1 MRKRRQTVSVVPK
14 TVPEGGAL
22 GNIVLYSG
30 LTLMATGMVIT
41 AVGSG
46 DKGFRSKELRL
57 LGPVII
63 LTGLSAALLR
73 SAIQLHTKRKAKI
86 VYSFLLLQNLCLL
99 CVLQ

>member
-1 MRKRRQTVSVVPK
+1 MSVIPK

-30 LTLMATGMVIT
+30 LALMATGMVIT

-46 DKGFRSKELRL
+46 DRGFRSRELRL

-73 SAIQLHTKRKAKI
+73 SEL
-86 VYSFLLLQNLCLL
+86 
-99 CVLQ
+99 